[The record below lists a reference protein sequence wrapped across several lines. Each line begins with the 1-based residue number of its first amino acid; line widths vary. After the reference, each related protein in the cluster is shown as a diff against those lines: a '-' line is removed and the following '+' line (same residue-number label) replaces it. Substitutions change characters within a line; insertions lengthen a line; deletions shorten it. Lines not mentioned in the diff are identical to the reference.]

1 MYDPA
6 DVRLLCYNGLCLQ
19 QEKSLPSP
27 LLTSE
32 ILQDVSSVDAI
43 ALCQGI
49 TSSSI
54 GDRFSVA
61 KRLLVTDSFTFR
73 SELSYA
79 QYLIRGHLKVFMLP
93 GSLKNDC
100 LITCLRAVSTCDLTC
115 DSVLCWHVT
124 HSYKAF
130 SCVVVLMQAP
140 NRRSNRSSKRTW
152 TRPLK
157 AQPTGIKFEYILLF
171 SLLLCTHLQ
180 FTHLHLVQ
188 YKLSSKSSIWQ
199 PFLRDSSL
207 LRERFG
213 HRVYVRSK
221 KCRYVVRGGKGK
233 RCDLCGLLEEGKQ
246 ESRFG
251 QILRLVK
258 CYSSSVGALSSQV

>member
-1 MYDPA
+1 LPKKDYKLHVYLFLEA
-6 DVRLLCYNGLCLQ
+6 NRLLR
-19 QEKSLPSP
+19 
-27 LLTSE
+27 
-32 ILQDVSSVDAI
+32 AI
-43 ALCQGI
+43 FNTCP
-49 TSSSI
+49 
-54 GDRFSVA
+54 
-61 KRLLVTDSFTFR
+61 
-73 SELSYA
+73 
-79 QYLIRGHLKVFMLP
+79 RGHLKALMLP
-93 GSLKNDC
+93 GSLKNEC
-100 LITCLRAVSTCDLTC
+100 LIACLRAVSTCIMTCDLTC
-115 DSVLCWHVT
+115 DFTCDSVPALASDAPGQGT
-124 HSYKAF
+124 ES
-130 SCVVVLMQAP
+130 QAP

-157 AQPTGIKFEYILLF
+157 ARPTGIKFEYILLF

-213 HRVYVRSK
+213 HRVYVRSE

-233 RCDLCGLLEEGKQ
+233 TCDLCGLMEEGKQ

-258 CYSSSVGALSSQV
+258 CYMIFSVAHRVPRLEA